1 MRNSPQPR
9 GVVIAVRTIEQIH
22 AEIERTSELRAD
34 LWRRL
39 AEQHDTFA
47 AAQLKEL
54 DARLDELWAEHRAR
68 RAELRFGAR
77 DRIIARARAEE
88 RLERAA

>member
-1 MRNSPQPR
+1 MR
-9 GVVIAVRTIEQIH
+9 TTEQIH
-22 AEIERTSELRAD
+22 ADIERTSELRAE
-34 LWRRL
+34 LWKRL
-39 AEQHDTFA
+39 GEQHDAVA
-47 AAQLKEL
+47 AAELKEL